1 LTLGKITI
9 MIAILVV
16 AIGVAAFIYA
26 RFNDQGSS
34 IIDKMESLLLG
45 GTFSKRDSTLG
56 QDAYQ
61 VGYTGTTLAAT
72 KDLTLPEIF
81 KMVEKSVVQIK
92 GTSDTSSRLQANSR
106 LGSGFVYDTNRHIIT
121 NYHVAG
127 GGRDLDVT
135 FMDGNIYHAKLIGS
149 DPFTDLA
156 VLYVQDVPKDKL
168 APLPLGDSA
177 KLSVGEQIAAIG
189 NPFGLSGSM
198 TAGIIS
204 GLGRIIPSDPSS
216 GSQYS
221 IPNIIQIDAPINPG
235 NSGGPLLNM
244 KGEVIGVNSAIFSTT
259 GEFSGIGLAIP
270 SNALNK
276 VVPSLITKR
285 SFNHPWLGL
294 SGTNITPEIANVIGL
309 KVPRGFLVVD
319 VISGS
324 PAEKAG
330 IHGGEQLTSIN
341 GSQIP
346 LGGDVIEKIDNKTI
360 RKIDD
365 VLVYLETEK
374 SIGDNVKI
382 SVFREGQIQ
391 KINLILVARPS
402 SQESP

>member
-1 LTLGKITI
+1 MGKITI

-168 APLPLGDSA
+168 TPLPLGDSA

-198 TAGIIS
+198 TSGIIS

-309 KVPRGFLVVD
+309 KEPRGFLVVD